1 MFLIIFVGYL
11 LNYMNNNILCSV
23 VAQYNKT
30 ESEYIMEN
38 KENTIDKV
46 AETLTKELESLSD
59 EGLHEFFMFF
69 YKLNHQHGNMIEIDL
84 FEEFLESFNSNP
96 FRINEDK
103 TFRKQLIENILKY
116 SHDHM
121 SLITAPDLSLTPS
134 PRSFSERNPSY
145 VLSSSCKLCY
155 NKQKRIWRSNENLFI
170 LFSFFDLGASDD
182 SVRHGCRTF
191 SFNHRTQAKE
201 MEKMHI
207 L

>member
-1 MFLIIFVGYL
+1 
-11 LNYMNNNILCSV
+11 MNDNILCSV

-84 FEEFLESFNSNP
+84 FEEFLESFDSNP
-96 FRINEDK
+96 FRINEDE

-116 SHDHM
+116 AYDHM
-121 SLITAPDLSLTPS
+121 SLITAAVLIKKKFTIEELTS
-134 PRSFSERNPSY
+134 NYYSSVDVFSN
-145 VLSSSCKLCY
+145 
-155 NKQKRIWRSNENLFI
+155 NWF
-170 LFSFFDLGASDD
+170 
-182 SVRHGCRTF
+182 
-191 SFNHRTQAKE
+191 
-201 MEKMHI
+201 
-207 L
+207 